1 MTLQSV
7 GVTWTGSFQ
16 DPVQPSHCMAL
27 QSATITEEGGILFG
41 FFTAPGRVMLQE

>member
-7 GVTWTGSFQ
+7 GVTWAGSFQ